1 VSVSSESFSTGKKIN
16 KKEKQNEVK

>member
-16 KKEKQNEVK
+16 KKEKQDESK